1 MFRRDFLKR
10 VYKFT
15 AAFVSA
21 SWQFMTMDAYGAF
34 LQVSNAL
41 AQAIGLLRNARD
53 NRREDAHDHA
63 RDHAAYVYFF

>member
-10 VYKFT
+10 VYKVT

-41 AQAIGLLRNARD
+41 AQAIGLLRKEVLAFHAKFV
-53 NRREDAHDHA
+53 AHFKFGKW
-63 RDHAAYVYFF
+63 AA